1 MEMLSYSFMQRAL
14 VIGIIVSLIC
24 STVGLFL
31 VLRRFSMVGDTLS
44 HVALAGVALGMITD
58 VYPIYTAILM
68 SVGASLIIE
77 RLRREYEKYAELS
90 LAIILAAGIGTASV
104 LISIG
109 GGKTSGIMSYLF
121 GSISLVTI
129 EDLYVVILLGFII
142 IGSVVLLYRALFYI
156 AFDEESAK
164 LSGVQAK
171 KINLYFSVLVALTI
185 TISMRIVGIL
195 LVSSLMTIPVATSL
209 QISKSFKQSLL
220 YANLFGLVS
229 VIIGLVAS
237 FYLDIAPGGTI
248 VITSLLILLVV
259 IFIKNLLIVFNRKSR
274 NNELRSC

>member
-1 MEMLSYSFMQRAL
+1 MEILSYSFMQRAL
-14 VIGIIVSLIC
+14 IIGIIVSLIC

-44 HVALAGVALGMITD
+44 HVALAGVALGMVTNI
-58 VYPIYTAILM
+58 YPIYTAMLM
-68 SVGASLIIE
+68 SVGASVIIE

-90 LAIILAAGIGTASV
+90 LAIILAAGIGIASV

-109 GGKTSGIMSYLF
+109 RGKTSGIMSYLF
-121 GSISLVTI
+121 GSISLVTM

-142 IGSVVLLYRALFYI
+142 MGSVVLLYRALFYI

-164 LSGVQAK
+164 LSGVSVK

-209 QISKSFKQSLL
+209 QVSRSFKQSLL
-220 YANLFGLVS
+220 YSNLFGLSS
-229 VIIGLVAS
+229 VIIGLIAS

-248 VITSLLILLVV
+248 VIASL
-259 IFIKNLLIVFNRKSR
+259 FILLIVIVVKRLLNSFNRSSR
-274 NNELRSC
+274 NNETRS